1 MSPREL
7 TTRRILNF
15 WLPLAGT
22 WLMMSVEGP
31 FLAAVIARMPEPT
44 ENLAAYGIAFVLAL
58 IIESPVIQ
66 FLSASTALVKDRGTY
81 VSMRRFAYRA
91 NVALTLLLVVI
102 LLPPVFDTLAL
113 SVLKL
118 PDNVASLTHTALFL
132 LLPWPGA
139 IGYRRFHQGLLVRN
153 NLTRLVAVGT
163 ALRVISMAITALLAI
178 RYLPLSGASVG
189 ALALSTGVIFEALAT
204 GLMTHLVRG
213 DLRFRGAEIRAK
225 DEISQREILSFY
237 TPLAM
242 TSVLTLGVQ
251 PLVTFFLGQSR
262 FPLESLALFPVV
274 QAFTFIFRSLGM
286 SFQEVGIALMGEH
299 GEFYRELRSFVVRL
313 ALFSSA
319 ALAFVAFTPLA
330 TVWYQHV
337 TGLPEELIQ
346 LALPPTQILAIL
358 PALTVTISFQRAL
371 LVNFRRT
378 RPMTGATV
386 TEIAGIAL
394 VLFVGIYAFD
404 MIGVYAAALALVAG
418 RLGGNIYMLPA
429 SWKIVRGLSAPEPE
443 PAPTQ
448 QPD

>member
-66 FLSASTALVKDRGTY
+66 FLSASTALVKNRGTY

-118 PDNVASLTHTALFL
+118 PDNVASLTHTALIL

-178 RYLPLSGASVG
+178 SYLPLSGASVG

-213 DLRFRGAEIRAK
+213 DLRFRGAEDRRE
-225 DEISQREILSFY
+225 DEISQRDILSFY

-299 GEFYRELRSFVVRL
+299 GEFYRELRSL
-313 ALFSSA
+313 S
-319 ALAFVAFTPLA
+319 
-330 TVWYQHV
+330 
-337 TGLPEELIQ
+337 LIH
-346 LALPPTQILAIL
+346 I
-358 PALTVTISFQRAL
+358 
-371 LVNFRRT
+371 
-378 RPMTGATV
+378 
-386 TEIAGIAL
+386 
-394 VLFVGIYAFD
+394 
-404 MIGVYAAALALVAG
+404 
-418 RLGGNIYMLPA
+418 
-429 SWKIVRGLSAPEPE
+429 
-443 PAPTQ
+443 
-448 QPD
+448 